1 MGGGGRALRQ
11 DHKSKL
17 DLEVMNKYVVLTWVG
32 VDKFLPLKSE
42 SILDLLG
49 GNLWM
54 MLGTP
59 TCQ

>member
-1 MGGGGRALRQ
+1 MRQ